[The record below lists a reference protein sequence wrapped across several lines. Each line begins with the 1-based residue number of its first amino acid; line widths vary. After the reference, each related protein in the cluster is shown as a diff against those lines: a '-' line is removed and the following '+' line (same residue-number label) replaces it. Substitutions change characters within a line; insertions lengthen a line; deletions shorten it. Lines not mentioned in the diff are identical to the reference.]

1 MGEAG
6 VSNVVMPSTF
16 FWTPVVERL
25 FVDGDSRWVLVFPL
39 EVSVVS
45 LDSNSCFPGF
55 GVEFAEVRD
64 VRHLSASTRISMR
77 MERMT
82 RM

>member
-6 VSNVVMPSTF
+6 VSNVVVPSTF
-16 FWTPVVERL
+16 FWTPIVERL

-55 GVEFAEVRD
+55 GVELAEFREI
-64 VRHLSASTRISMR
+64 RHWIASSKVVIRIEM
-77 MERMT
+77 MT
-82 RM
+82 MI

>member
-6 VSNVVMPSTF
+6 VSNVVVPSTF
-16 FWTPVVERL
+16 FWTAIVERL
-25 FVDGDSRWVLVFPL
+25 FVDGDSRWVLVLPL

-55 GVEFAEVRD
+55 GVEFAELREIK
-64 VRHLSASTRISMR
+64 HLSASSKVVIRIEM
-77 MERMT
+77 MT
-82 RM
+82 MI